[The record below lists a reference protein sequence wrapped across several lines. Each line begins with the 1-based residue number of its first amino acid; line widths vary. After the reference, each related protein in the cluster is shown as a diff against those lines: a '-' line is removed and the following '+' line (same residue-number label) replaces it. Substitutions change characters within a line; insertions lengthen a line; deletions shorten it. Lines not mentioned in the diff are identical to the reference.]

1 MLLRRSVG
9 KRRKSNERGNTL
21 PLYFTFGALVNPKD
35 LVLCFHI
42 VGRCGERKVWIQCDN
57 TEDGIANDG
66 SRMVLTDIK
75 LDLPLGISEEEAKL
89 FLAIKLYELGKVSLG
104 KAAEISGFSKVAF
117 LEILGRYQVP
127 VFAYSPEE
135 LRQEVEE

>member
-1 MLLRRSVG
+1 M
-9 KRRKSNERGNTL
+9 
-21 PLYFTFGALVNPKD
+21 
-35 LVLCFHI
+35 
-42 VGRCGERKVWIQCDN
+42 
-57 TEDGIANDG
+57 
-66 SRMVLTDIK
+66 LTDIK
-75 LDLPLGISEEEAKL
+75 LDLPLGISEEDAKL

-135 LRQEVEE
+135 LRQEVEG